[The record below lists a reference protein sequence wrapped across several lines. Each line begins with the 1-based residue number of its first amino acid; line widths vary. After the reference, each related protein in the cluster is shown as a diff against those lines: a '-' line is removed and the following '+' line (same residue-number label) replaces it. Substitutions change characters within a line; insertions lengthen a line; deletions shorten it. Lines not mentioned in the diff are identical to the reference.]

1 MPIEVIYEISV
12 DSGGVGYPVMS
23 QVYKDGNIELGR
35 SLVSFSDLPPSVG
48 SSYLTAF
55 KAYLVDLISTIPELD
70 SLTYEDT
77 NKFTKLAFAI
87 SYLEY
92 YVPAHI
98 NLESEQTTE

>member
-1 MPIEVIYEISV
+1 MPIEVVYEISV
-12 DSGGVGYPVMS
+12 DSAGVGYPVMS

-35 SLVSFSDLPPSVG
+35 SLVNFSDLPPSVG
-48 SSYLTAF
+48 SSYLAAF

-77 NKFTKLAFAI
+77 NIFTKIAFAV
-87 SYLEY
+87 SYLES

-98 NLESEQTTE
+98 SPEPEQTTE